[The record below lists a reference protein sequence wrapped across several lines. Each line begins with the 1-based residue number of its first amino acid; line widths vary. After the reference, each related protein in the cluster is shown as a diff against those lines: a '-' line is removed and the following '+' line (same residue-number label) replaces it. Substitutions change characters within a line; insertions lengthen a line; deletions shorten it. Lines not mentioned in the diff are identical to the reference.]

1 MFVLVGSI
9 TYNSPGLIKYIN
21 SSEINL
27 DTIILLKETKAEVAN
42 IEMSMKHLSSK
53 YNIYFSLLEQYSS
66 WVTLMQYNNNH
77 S

>member
-42 IEMSMKHLSSK
+42 IEMSMKH
-53 YNIYFSLLEQYSS
+53 
-66 WVTLMQYNNNH
+66 
-77 S
+77 